1 MRLTL
6 SNTLNLGRMQ
16 AIDFLSWSSRTLQT
30 NTFCEIKRTT
40 EDIDQLFIAINL
52 SSDIAFKTSQ
62 VSS

>member
-30 NTFCEIKRTT
+30 HTFCEIKRAT
-40 EDIDQLFIAINL
+40 EDIDQLFIALNL